1 MFETFFGLESSLK
14 QFLASSNPDLYRFF
28 VGFPI
33 DTQIQ
38 LNNGTEIQIKNG
50 VTSFSGVPL

>member
-1 MFETFFGLESSLK
+1 MMKMYHSGID
-14 QFLASSNPDLYRFF
+14 N
-28 VGFPI
+28 GFPI